1 MKMDLEIYLHR
12 KDWLCGTLKKEIFE
26 VECNDM
32 VVGDIYLEDH
42 ISDTDDCIDWY
53 KTVRFVRFD
62 GEIFKRTIEKDS
74 EYAWQ
79 GDAGSEDVAEELVTE
94 NLTEFFK
101 EIRNEIKVK
110 DTMCYKDAK
119 HYELS
124 KRIEIGFLDFS
135 LEKRKEDWWYELKD
149 YDTGVTRQISNGVFE
164 FFDKEEGFVMKT
176 PTTDEELIDGIFEDV
191 LQLALFNQ
199 GKILP
204 YNTERSKMIEKG
216 LRWAKENL
224 EGKEL
229 YEANEFL
236 HTLAIIK

>member
-1 MKMDLEIYLHR
+1 MELEIYLRR
-12 KDWLCGTLKKEIFE
+12 KDSLCSVLNEEIFE

-32 VVGDIYLEDH
+32 VVGDVYLED
-42 ISDTDDCIDWY
+42 DM
-53 KTVRFVRFD
+53 VRFVRFD
-62 GEIFKRTIEKDS
+62 GEVFKRTIEEEDVDCD
-74 EYAWQ
+74 WQ
-79 GDAGSEDVAEELVTE
+79 DSEDVAEDLVME

-101 EIRNEIKVK
+101 EIKSKIKVE
-110 DTMCYKDAK
+110 DTMDSTDAK
-119 HYELS
+119 RYDLS
-124 KRIEIGFLDFS
+124 KHIEVGFLDFS

-204 YNTERSKMIEKG
+204 DNTEKSKMIKQG
-216 LRWAKENL
+216 LKWAKDNL

-229 YEANEFL
+229 YEVTEFL
-236 HTLAIIK
+236 QTLAIL

>member
-12 KDWLCGTLKKEIFE
+12 KDWLCGTLKKDIFE

-32 VVGDIYLEDH
+32 IFGDVYLED
-42 ISDTDDCIDWY
+42 DM
-53 KTVRFVRFD
+53 VRFVRFD
-62 GEIFKRTIEKDS
+62 GEVFKRTVEEED
-74 EYAWQ
+74 ADHNWQ
-79 GDAGSEDVAEELVTE
+79 DSEDVAEELITE
-94 NLTEFFK
+94 NLTEFFE
-101 EIRNEIKVK
+101 EIRSKIKVK
-110 DTMCYKDAK
+110 DTMYYEDAK
-119 HYELS
+119 RYELS
-124 KRIEIGFLDFS
+124 KKISLGFLDFS
-135 LEKRKEDWWYELKD
+135 LEKRKEDWWYELKS

-164 FFDKEEGFVMKT
+164 FFDNEEGFVMKK
-176 PTTDEELIDGIFEDV
+176 PTTDEELIDGIFEDI

-204 YNTERSKMIEKG
+204 DNTERSKMIVKG

-229 YEANEFL
+229 YEATEFL

>member
-1 MKMDLEIYLHR
+1 MEMEIYLNR
-12 KDWLCGTLKKEIFE
+12 KDWLCGALKKEIFE

-101 EIRNEIKVK
+101 EIRSKIKVK
-110 DTMCYKDAK
+110 DTMDSTDAK
-119 HYELS
+119 RYELS

-149 YDTGVTRQISNGVFE
+149 YDTGVTRQISDGVFE
-164 FFDKEEGFVMKT
+164 FFDKEEGFIKKV
-176 PTTDEELIDGIFEDV
+176 PTTDEELIDGIFEDI

-204 YNTERSKMIEKG
+204 DNTERSKMIVKG

-229 YEANEFL
+229 YEATEYL
-236 HTLAIIK
+236 QTLASL

>member
-1 MKMDLEIYLHR
+1 MELEIYLRR
-12 KDWLCGTLKKEIFE
+12 KDSLCSVLNEEIFE

-32 VVGDIYLEDH
+32 VVGDVYLED
-42 ISDTDDCIDWY
+42 DM
-53 KTVRFVRFD
+53 VRFVRFD
-62 GEIFKRTIEKDS
+62 GEVFKRTIEEEDVDCD
-74 EYAWQ
+74 WQ
-79 GDAGSEDVAEELVTE
+79 DSEDVAEDLVME

-101 EIRNEIKVK
+101 EIKSKIKVE
-110 DTMCYKDAK
+110 DTMDSTDAK
-119 HYELS
+119 RYDLS
-124 KRIEIGFLDFS
+124 KHIEVGFLDFS

-204 YNTERSKMIEKG
+204 DNTEKSKMIKQG
-216 LRWAKENL
+216 LKWAKDNL

-229 YEANEFL
+229 YEATEFL
-236 HTLAIIK
+236 QTLAIL

>member
-1 MKMDLEIYLHR
+1 MEMEIYLHR
-12 KDWLCGTLKKEIFE
+12 KDWLCGALKKEIFE

-42 ISDTDDCIDWY
+42 IYDTDDCIDWY

-74 EYAWQ
+74 EFAWQ

-101 EIRNEIKVK
+101 EIRSEIKVE
-110 DTMCYKDAK
+110 DTMDSTDAK
-119 HYELS
+119 RYELS
-124 KRIEIGFLDFS
+124 KKISLGFLDFS

-199 GKILP
+199 GKVLP
-204 YNTERSKMIEKG
+204 DNTERSKMIVKG
-216 LRWAKENL
+216 LRWAKDNL

-229 YEANEFL
+229 YEATEFL
-236 HTLAIIK
+236 QTLAIM